1 MDGPLLKMAVYSAIP
16 LAAMIVGGV
25 VAAFR
30 PPGKRMTSGLQHFA
44 AGVVF
49 AVVAAELLPD
59 VKKQHA
65 PGEMAISFALG
76 VIAMLGLRA
85 VAQRLEEDESR
96 QDGLP
101 WGLIVAVGLDVL
113 IDGLILGV
121 GFAVGGGAGFLLTI
135 ALGVELLSL
144 GLATAAEIVER
155 SGGRRGKT
163 IAAVVG
169 LAIVF
174 GVGSIMGTTVLQGMS
189 REWLAM
195 VLSFGCA
202 ALLYLVTEELLVEAH
217 EGLESPLIAS
227 LFFVGFLVIFLL
239 DMMESPG

>member
-1 MDGPLLKMAVYSAIP
+1 MTSGEQILIYTAVP
-16 LAAMIVGGV
+16 LATMVLGGV
-25 VAAFR
+25 AAAYR
-30 PPGKRMTSGLQHFA
+30 PPGRRVSSGIQHFA

-65 PGEMAISFALG
+65 PAEMAVSFALG
-76 VIAMLGLRA
+76 VAVMLGLRVLA
-85 VAQRLEEDESR
+85 TRLETKPGGG
-96 QDGLP
+96 GLP
-101 WGLIVAVGLDVL
+101 WGLLGAVGIDVL
-113 IDGLILGV
+113 VDGLILGI
-121 GFAVGGGAGFLLTI
+121 GFAVGGTAGLLLTI

-144 GLATAAEIVER
+144 GLATAAEVVEKT
-155 SGGRRGKT
+155 GGKKGLT

-169 LAIVF
+169 LAVLF
-174 GVGSIMGTTVLQGMS
+174 AAGALGGGVALRGVS

-217 EGLESPLIAS
+217 EGPESPAIAA

-239 DMMESPG
+239 DMVEQPG

>member
-1 MDGPLLKMAVYSAIP
+1 MSSNLTQTLLYSAVP
-16 LAAMIVGGV
+16 VGTMIAGGA

-30 PPGKRMTSGLQHFA
+30 PPGKKVTSGIQHFA

-59 VKKQHA
+59 VRKQHA
-65 PGEMAISFALG
+65 PWEMAVSFGLG
-76 VIAMLGLRA
+76 VAVMLALRVLA
-85 VAQRLEEDESR
+85 TRLEKRSGAG
-96 QDGLP
+96 GLP
-101 WGLIVAVGLDVL
+101 WGLLGAIGIDVL

-121 GFAVGGGAGFLLTI
+121 GFAVGGSAGLLLTI

-144 GLATAAEIVER
+144 GLATAAETVGR
-155 SGGRRGKT
+155 TGGKKGLT
-163 IAAVVG
+163 IGAVVG
-169 LAIVF
+169 LAVVF
-174 GVGSIMGTTVLQGMS
+174 AAGALGGGTALQGLS
-189 REWLAM
+189 KEWLSM

-217 EGLESPLIAS
+217 EGAESRWVAC

-239 DMMESPG
+239 

>member
-1 MDGPLLKMAVYSAIP
+1 MYSAIP
-16 LAAMIVGGV
+16 LAAMTVGGV

-30 PPGKRMTSGLQHFA
+30 PPGKRVTSGLQHFA

-49 AVVAAELLPD
+49 AVVATELLPD
-59 VKKQHA
+59 VKQQHA
-65 PGEMAISFALG
+65 PGEMAVSFSLG
-76 VIAMLGLRA
+76 VAAMLGLRA
-85 VAQRLEEDESR
+85 AAQRLEKNKGLR
-96 QDGLP
+96 NGLP
-101 WGLIVAVGLDVL
+101 WGLIAAVGLDVL

-121 GFAVGGGAGFLLTI
+121 GFAVGGGAGFLLTV

-144 GLATAAEIVER
+144 GLATAAEVVEE

-163 IAAVVG
+163 IATVVG
-169 LAIVF
+169 LAVVF
-174 GVGSIMGTTVLQGMS
+174 GVGSVAGTTVLQGMS

-217 EGLESPLIAS
+217 EGPESPLIAS
-227 LFFVGFLVIFLL
+227 LFFVGFLIVFVL
-239 DMMESPG
+239 DMIESPA